1 MCVLLDT
8 DGCVRKRPVVRGSVY
23 NRKMQGLSK
32 PATAS
37 NTYSD
42 ATYSNAY
49 SDATASNT
57 YPDTTYSNT
66 HSGPNA
72 VADSTEADSYAK
84 TRSYSHSNRDSNGYT
99 YGNSY
104 SHIYSDCDSYADDH
118 ANCNTD
124 TDSD

>member
-23 NRKMQGLSK
+23 NRKMQGLSN

-42 ATYSNAY
+42 AT
-49 SDATASNT
+49 ASNT
-57 YPDTTYSNT
+57 HSDTTYSNT
-66 HSGPNA
+66 HSGSNA
-72 VADSTEADSYAK
+72 VAGSTEADSYAK
-84 TRSYSHSNRDSNGYT
+84 TRSYSHSNRDRNGHT

-104 SHIYSDCDSYADDH
+104 THIYSDCDSYADDH